1 MLEFKK
7 KPEDCAFHYISL
19 SQGFAM
25 GLTERKMRKKRKA
38 RARAAGQLRA
48 QASAEAGDA
57 DDEGSDAEAEEAGAS
72 NVIEVGGV
80 GPFASGLSLVKA
92 VRQRAAIYSR
102 SGTKAKKLK
111 RLCKRVEVP
120 TLKLQRDG
128 ETRVGSIQKM

>member
-25 GLTERKMRKKRKA
+25 GLSERKKRKKPKR
-38 RARAAGQLRA
+38 RARAAGQPH
-48 QASAEAGDA
+48 ASAEAGDG
-57 DDEGSDAEAEEAGAS
+57 DDEGGDEEAEEAGAS
-72 NVIEVGGV
+72 NVIEVGGT
-80 GPFASGLSLVKA
+80 GSFASGLSLVKE